1 MLVLSPKDV
10 CACLPMEQMIETA
23 KQTFKVL
30 SAGRVT
36 MPLRTRL
43 KILPHEGELLLMPA
57 YVRDETNK
65 GLAVK
70 ILSIFPNNSLQNLPA
85 IHALVLMLDPDTG
98 CPVAIID
105 GTNLTAIRTGAA
117 SGAATDLLSRH
128 DSSIAAIFGVGA
140 QARTQLEAICTVRR
154 IETVWVYAPPDVDI
168 QNFIKDM
175 AGKGR
180 IPNDIR
186 VASSPQKAVRDADI
200 ICTATTS
207 ETPVFCDADLKEGV
221 HINGIGSHT
230 PEMQE
235 IPANTV
241 ARSLV
246 IVDSRHVALAETG
259 DLIVPL
265 RQGIINKE
273 HIYAEIG
280 DIILA
285 TREGRTDPNQIT
297 FFKSVGLAAQD
308 VTAAQLA
315 MQNAIAFGLGQSIKW

>member
-1 MLVLSPKDV
+1 M
-10 CACLPMEQMIETA
+10 
-23 KQTFKVL
+23 
-30 SAGRVT
+30 
-36 MPLRTRL
+36 
-43 KILPHEGELLLMPA
+43 
-57 YVRDETNK
+57 
-65 GLAVK
+65 
-70 ILSIFPNNSLQNLPA
+70 
-85 IHALVLMLDPDTG
+85 
-98 CPVAIID
+98 
-105 GTNLTAIRTGAA
+105 
-117 SGAATDLLSRH
+117 
-128 DSSIAAIFGVGA
+128 GA
-140 QARTQLEAICTVRR
+140 QARTQLEAICTVRK
-154 IETVWVYAPPDVDI
+154 IETVWVYAPTDVNI
-168 QNFIKDM
+168 EKFVKEM

-186 VASSPQKAVRDADI
+186 VASSPRKAVRDADI

-207 ETPVFCDADLKEGV
+207 ETPVFCDTDLKEGV

-230 PEMQE
+230 PKMQE

-265 RQGIINKE
+265 GQRIINEE
-273 HIYAEIG
+273 HIYAELG